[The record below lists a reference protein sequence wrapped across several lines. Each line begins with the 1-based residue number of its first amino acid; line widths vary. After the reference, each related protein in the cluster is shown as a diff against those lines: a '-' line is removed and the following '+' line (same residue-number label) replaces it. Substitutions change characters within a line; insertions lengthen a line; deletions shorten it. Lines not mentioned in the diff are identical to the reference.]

1 MSNALRVIRPKHAR
15 RNELKPPIMVSCPP
29 LRIYLF
35 GYMISNDI
43 LYSYKK
49 IESVLQNCTCSYYM
63 LPVEII
69 RLAFF
74 I

>member
-35 GYMISNDI
+35 GYITLNDL
-43 LYSYKK
+43 LYSNKK
-49 IESVLQNCTCSYYM
+49 LNMFFKIVCAA
-63 LPVEII
+63 II
-69 RLAFF
+69 CFL
-74 I
+74 

>member
-35 GYMISNDI
+35 GYITLKDL
-43 LYSYKK
+43 LYSNKK
-49 IESVLQNCTCSYYM
+49 LNLFFKIVCAA
-63 LPVEII
+63 II
-69 RLAFF
+69 CFL
-74 I
+74 

>member
-35 GYMISNDI
+35 GYITLNDL
-43 LYSYKK
+43 LYSNIK
-49 IESVLQNCTCSYYM
+49 IESVL
-63 LPVEII
+63 
-69 RLAFF
+69 
-74 I
+74 

>member
-35 GYMISNDI
+35 GYITLNDL
-43 LYSYKK
+43 LYSNKK
-49 IESVLQNCTCSYYM
+49 LNLFFKIVCAA
-63 LPVEII
+63 II
-69 RLAFF
+69 CFL
-74 I
+74 

>member
-35 GYMISNDI
+35 GYIILNDL
-43 LYSYKK
+43 LYSNKK
-49 IESVLQNCTCSYYM
+49 LNLIFKIVCAA
-63 LPVEII
+63 II
-69 RLAFF
+69 CFL
-74 I
+74 

>member
-35 GYMISNDI
+35 GYTTLNDL
-43 LYSYKK
+43 LYSNKK
-49 IESVLQNCTCSYYM
+49 LNLFFKIVCAA
-63 LPVEII
+63 II
-69 RLAFF
+69 CFL
-74 I
+74 

>member
-35 GYMISNDI
+35 GHIKLNDL
-43 LYSYKK
+43 LYSNKK
-49 IESVLQNCTCSYYM
+49 LNLFFKIVCAA
-63 LPVEII
+63 II
-69 RLAFF
+69 CFL
-74 I
+74 

>member
-35 GYMISNDI
+35 GYITLNDL
-43 LYSYKK
+43 LYSNKK
-49 IESVLQNCTCSYYM
+49 LNLFFEIVCAA
-63 LPVEII
+63 II
-69 RLAFF
+69 RFL
-74 I
+74 

>member
-35 GYMISNDI
+35 GYIILNDL
-43 LYSYKK
+43 LYSNKK
-49 IESVLQNCTCSYYM
+49 LNLFFKIVCAA
-63 LPVEII
+63 II
-69 RLAFF
+69 CFL
-74 I
+74 